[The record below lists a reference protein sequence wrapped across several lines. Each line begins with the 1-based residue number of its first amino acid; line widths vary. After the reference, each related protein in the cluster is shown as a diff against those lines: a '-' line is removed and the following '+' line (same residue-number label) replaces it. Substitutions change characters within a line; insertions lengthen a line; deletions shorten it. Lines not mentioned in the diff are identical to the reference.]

1 MYNTAEGENC
11 GRRNRNIFKPLKA
24 PRALDRGGFGE
35 RAQCRGKLQAMKH
48 TKAIARLPG
57 VNFAAGLT
65 TAAGDSR
72 PDIGMA
78 LAQHAAY
85 CSALSACGLEVTV
98 MDADENHPDG
108 TFVEDTFVLADG
120 VAVAT
125 RPGAKSREGEVA
137 AVAATLRKYIS
148 SHEQIRAPGTVDG
161 GDICQADEHFLIG
174 LSARTNEAGAAQLAA
189 ILARHGFTASTV
201 DIRRNAALLH
211 LKSGI
216 AYLGERRF
224 VVAPGFPSVLDMA
237 GFEKIEVSAGEG
249 YAANC
254 VRVNDEVLIASG
266 FPKLAASLAGLGYR
280 VRALEMSEFAK
291 MDGGLSCLSL
301 RF

>member
-1 MYNTAEGENC
+1 VKY
-11 GRRNRNIFKPLKA
+11 
-24 PRALDRGGFGE
+24 
-35 RAQCRGKLQAMKH
+35 

-57 VNFAAGLT
+57 RNFSAGLT

-72 PDIGMA
+72 PDIDKA

-85 CSALSACGLEVTV
+85 CAALSACGLDVTV
-98 MDADENHPDG
+98 MNADEDHPDG
-108 TFVEDTFVLADG
+108 TFVEDTFVIAEG
-120 VAVAT
+120 IAVAT

-137 AVAATLRKYIS
+137 AVAATVRRFIS
-148 SHEQIRAPGTVDG
+148 NHERIEAPGTVDG
-161 GDICQADEHFLIG
+161 GDICQAEKHFLIG
-174 LSARTNEAGAAQLAA
+174 ISARTNEAGASQLAA
-189 ILARHGFTASTV
+189 ILARHGFTASMI
-201 DIRRNAALLH
+201 DIRAHESLLH

-216 AYLGERRF
+216 AYIGEQRY
-224 VVAPGFPSVLDMA
+224 VVAPGFPSVPDTA
-237 GFEKIEVSAGEG
+237 RFEKIEVIAGEG

-254 VRVNDEVLIASG
+254 VRVNGEVLIAAG
-266 FPKLAASLAGLGYR
+266 FPKLAASLTSLGYR